1 MSGRLG
7 YRIAEIV
14 RLTNLPRSTVEREL
28 QRQSVPKK
36 RFGRAILLDPVA
48 VETVFGFRCNT
59 KPTVEP
65 SPEALAIAQRLVE
78 T

>member
-1 MSGRLG
+1 MSQRLG

-28 QRQSVPKK
+28 ERHSVPRKH
-36 RFGRAILLDPVA
+36 FGRAVLLDPVA
-48 VETVFGFRCNT
+48 VETVFGFCCNT
-59 KPTVEP
+59 QPAVEP
-65 SPEALAIAQRLVE
+65 SPEALAIARRLVE